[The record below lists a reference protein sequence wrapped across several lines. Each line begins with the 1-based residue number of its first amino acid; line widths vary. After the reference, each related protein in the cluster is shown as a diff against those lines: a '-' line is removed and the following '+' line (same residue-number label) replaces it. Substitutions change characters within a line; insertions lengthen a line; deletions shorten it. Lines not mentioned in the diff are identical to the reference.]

1 MQFYLA
7 PMQEVTGWV
16 YHNVYSAMF
25 GNIHK
30 YFTPFIV
37 PTQKKILKTRERKEV
52 APENNRGLL
61 VVPQIMTN
69 HAEQFIDTCH
79 MLMELGYHEVNLNL
93 GCPAATVVTKA
104 RGSGFLA
111 DTRRLDRFF
120 EDIFLA
126 LEAEHST
133 LGVSVKTRIGLEFP
147 EEFEDIL
154 KIYNQ
159 YPLSEIIIHPRLQKD
174 YYGNHPNLEVF
185 SDALSQSVHPVCYN
199 GDIFTKADYEGF
211 IKRFPSVDR
220 IMLGRGVIGN
230 PGLVRE
236 IVTGQQI
243 SKEELQEYHDRLYA
257 GYRDA
262 LGNEKDVLFKMKEVW
277 YYLGSNFLNAEKELK
292 KIRKAGR
299 PEDYSVAVKRVFED
313 CEFSK

>member
-16 YHNVYSAMF
+16 YRNVYSAMF

-111 DTRRLDRFF
+111 DTGRLDRFF

-133 LGVSVKTRIGLEFP
+133 LKVSVKTRIGLEFS

-185 SDALSQSVHPVCYN
+185 SDALNQSAHPVCYN

-277 YYLGSNFLNAEKELK
+277 YYLGANFLNAEKELK

-299 PEDYSVAVKRVFED
+299 PEDYGVAVKRVFED
-313 CEFSK
+313 CEFSG

>member
-16 YHNVYSAMF
+16 YRNVYFAMF
-25 GNIHK
+25 GNIDK

-52 APENNRGLL
+52 APENNRGMF

-69 HAEQFIDTCH
+69 HAGQFIDTCH
-79 MLMELGYHEVNLNL
+79 MLMELGYHEINLNL

-111 DTRRLDRFF
+111 DAGKLDRFF
-120 EDIFLA
+120 EEVFLA
-126 LEAEHST
+126 LGKEHST
-133 LGVSVKTRIGLEFP
+133 LAVSVKTRIGLEFP

-154 KIYNQ
+154 RIYNR

-174 YYGNHPNLEVF
+174 YYGNQPYLEVF
-185 SDALSQSVHPVCYN
+185 SDALNQSVHPVCYN
-199 GDIFTKADYEGF
+199 GDIFTKADYDAF
-211 IKRFPSVDR
+211 IKRFPFVDR
-220 IMLGRGVIGN
+220 IMLGRGVVGN

-236 IVTGQQI
+236 IATGQQI
-243 SKEELQEYHDRLYA
+243 SKQELQDYHDGLYA
-257 GYRDA
+257 GYREA

-277 YYLGSNFLNAEKELK
+277 HYLGADFSDAEKELK
-292 KIRKAGR
+292 KIRKAGK
-299 PEDYSVAVKRVFED
+299 PEEYNVAVKRVFED
-313 CEFSK
+313 CELSI

>member
-1 MQFYLA
+1 M
-7 PMQEVTGWV
+7 
-16 YHNVYSAMF
+16 
-25 GNIHK
+25 
-30 YFTPFIV
+30 
-37 PTQKKILKTRERKEV
+37 
-52 APENNRGLL
+52 APENNRGMF
-61 VVPQIMTN
+61 VIPQIMTN
-69 HAEQFIDTCH
+69 HAGQFIDTCH
-79 MLMELGYHEVNLNL
+79 MLMELGYHEINLNL

-111 DTRRLDRFF
+111 DTGKLDRFF
-120 EDIFLA
+120 EEVFMV

-133 LGVSVKTRIGLEFP
+133 LAVSVKTRIGMEFS

-154 KIYNQ
+154 KIYNR

-185 SDALSQSVHPVCYN
+185 SDAFNQSVHPVCYN
-199 GDIFTKADYEGF
+199 GDIFTKADYDVF

-220 IMLGRGVIGN
+220 IMLGRGVVGN

-243 SKEELQEYHDRLYA
+243 SKQELRDYHDRLYA
-257 GYRDA
+257 GYKDA

-277 YYLGSNFLNAEKELK
+277 YYLGTNFLNAEKVLK

-299 PEDYSVAVKRVFED
+299 PEDYSVAVESVFED
-313 CEFSK
+313 CEFSG